1 MFQISPLDSAQ
12 YKKGI
17 PVNRKVKQRENKT
30 IPKETPSIHTQEI
43 KPSKQQE
50 NQAKIT
56 TFKPQ
61 L

>member
-1 MFQISPLDSAQ
+1 MFQISPLGSAQ

-43 KPSKQQE
+43 KPSK
-50 NQAKIT
+50 
-56 TFKPQ
+56 
-61 L
+61 

>member
-43 KPSKQQE
+43 KTIQIIEQSSQ
-50 NQAKIT
+50 NRNI
-56 TFKPQ
+56 
-61 L
+61 